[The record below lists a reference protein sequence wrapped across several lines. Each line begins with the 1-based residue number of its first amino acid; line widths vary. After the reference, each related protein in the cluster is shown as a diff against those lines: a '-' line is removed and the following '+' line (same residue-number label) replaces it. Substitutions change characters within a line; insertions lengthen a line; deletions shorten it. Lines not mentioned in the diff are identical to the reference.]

1 MFVFH
6 VQPMMNVEQK
16 GPPLVT
22 QLFTQVAME
31 TLPIGWTV
39 HTCDQEGD
47 GTGLLVKGGIADI
60 NTNTHVHD
68 LFHEDAQVG
77 CQLKYLSD

>member
-1 MFVFH
+1 MD
-6 VQPMMNVEQK
+6 
-16 GPPLVT
+16 
-22 QLFTQVAME
+22 

-47 GTGLLVKGGIADI
+47 VAGLLKDRVPDTS
-60 NTNTHVHD
+60 TNTHVHD

-77 CQLKYLSD
+77 SLL

>member
-1 MFVFH
+1 MD
-6 VQPMMNVEQK
+6 
-16 GPPLVT
+16 
-22 QLFTQVAME
+22 

-39 HTCDQEGD
+39 HTCDPEGD
-47 GTGLLVKGGIADI
+47 GAGLLEEGVQDT

-77 CQLKYLSD
+77 ALK